1 MVVTFMMMVTEMMV
15 VVCGDDGGLCISS
28 ATITFIIYL
37 KEFMASDWLTAMWE
51 IVMSND

>member
-1 MVVTFMMMVTEMMV
+1 MMMVTEMMV
-15 VVCGDDGGLCISS
+15 VVFGDDGEFTGLCISS